1 MLEEGALGERPGTQ
15 GGLRHT
21 HFRSGRDDWSNVRAR
36 QAQLPQ
42 RMEAPLSRAWHLCAQ
57 NKGLWAQSPLGT
69 LKGPA
74 LLGHPWFSGL
84 QPMR

>member
-1 MLEEGALGERPGTQ
+1 MRGLAPK

-42 RMEAPLSRAWHLCAQ
+42 RMEAPLSRAWHLCAH
-57 NKGLWAQSPLGT
+57 WAL
-69 LKGPA
+69 LKGQ
-74 LLGHPWFSGL
+74 LS
-84 QPMR
+84 